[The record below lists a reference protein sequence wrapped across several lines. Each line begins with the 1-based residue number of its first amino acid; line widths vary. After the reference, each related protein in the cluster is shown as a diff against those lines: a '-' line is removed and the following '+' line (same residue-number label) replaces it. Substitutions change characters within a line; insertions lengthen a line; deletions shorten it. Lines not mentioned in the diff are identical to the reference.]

1 VATKKKAA
9 PADTIRSFRNAA
21 QFRRWLGREHARA
34 SALLL
39 RFYKKASGVATI
51 TYAEA
56 LDEALCFG
64 WIDGIKLAHDEL
76 SWLQRFTPRR
86 PRSGWSKINTR
97 HAERLIA
104 AGAMR
109 PAGQAAIDAAKADG
123 RWQRAYD
130 SQSTAAPPPEFLVAL
145 ARNPKA
151 ADFYRTLNKSNLY
164 AIAYR
169 LHTAKRPETRHK
181 RQRDIIAMLARGEKL
196 H

>member
-1 VATKKKAA
+1 MAAKKKAA
-9 PADTIRSFRNAA
+9 PADPIRSFRNAE
-21 QFRRWLGREHARA
+21 QFRRWLGREHKRA
-34 SALLL
+34 PAILL
-39 RFYKKASGVATI
+39 RIYKKPSGVATI

-109 PAGQAAIDAAKADG
+109 PAGQAAVDAAKTDG
-123 RWQRAYD
+123 RWQSAYD
-130 SQSTAAPPPEFLVAL
+130 SQSTATPPPEFLVAL
-145 ARNPKA
+145 ARNRKA
-151 ADFYRTLNKSNLY
+151 AAFYRTLNKSNLY

-169 LHTAKRPETRHK
+169 MHTAKRPETRHK

>member
-1 VATKKKAA
+1 VAAKKKAV
-9 PADTIRSFRNAA
+9 PADTIRGFRNAT
-21 QFRRWLGREHARA
+21 QFRRWLEREHARA
-34 SALLL
+34 PALLL
-39 RFYKKASGVATI
+39 RIYKKTSGMATI

-64 WIDGIKLAHDEL
+64 WIDGIKRAHDEQ

-86 PRSGWSKINTR
+86 PRSGWSKINTG

-109 PAGQAAIDAAKADG
+109 PAGKAAVDAAKTDG
-123 RWQRAYD
+123 RWQSAYD
-130 SQSTAAPPPEFLVAL
+130 SQSTSTPPPEFFVAL
-145 ARNPKA
+145 ARNRKA
-151 ADFYRTLNKSNLY
+151 ADYYGTLNKANLY

-169 LHTAKRPETRHK
+169 LQSAKRPETRDK
-181 RQRDIIAMLARGEKL
+181 RQRDIIAMLARGEAF

>member
-1 VATKKKAA
+1 MAAKKKAV

-21 QFRRWLGREHARA
+21 QFRRWLEREHARA
-34 SALLL
+34 PALLL
-39 RFYKKASGVATI
+39 RIYKKTSGTATI

-64 WIDGIKLAHDEL
+64 WIDGLKLAHDEL

-86 PRSGWSKINTR
+86 PRSGWSRINTR
-97 HAERLIA
+97 HVERLTA

-109 PAGQAAIDAAKADG
+109 PAGKAAVDAAKADG
-123 RWQRAYD
+123 RWQNAYD
-130 SQSTAAPPPEFLVAL
+130 SQSTATPPPEFLAAL
-145 ARNPKA
+145 ARNRKA
-151 ADFYRTLNKSNLY
+151 AAFYSTLSKANLY

-169 LHTAKRPETRHK
+169 LQSAKRPETRDR
-181 RQRDIIAMLARGEKL
+181 RQRDIIAMLARGEAF